1 MLVTEVIRE
10 AASEHEIYFLL
21 TAYVEAVRHCDPLSC
36 LPEEVRTLPLSGEED
51 VRARSERL
59 SRMLD
64 SSPGLARSMWPVAA
78 EALDIFSAA
87 AQRLQSMHGAPAHPA
102 LEAA

>member
-1 MLVTEVIRE
+1 MLITEVIRE
-10 AASEHEIYFLL
+10 TANEHEIYFLL
-21 TAYVEAVRHCDPLSC
+21 TAYVEAVRHCDPLNC
-36 LPEEVRTLPLSGEED
+36 LPEEVRNLPLSGEED

-59 SRMLD
+59 GQMLD

-87 AQRLQSMHGAPAHPA
+87 ARRLESMQGKPVQPA